1 MARPCSWPQEKVI
14 AIRLPFYKWRILTV
28 LTAARY
34 SPVKMIETLV
44 SHRVTN
50 CIFTPTQVKVMLNA
64 PNKKTLLQW
73 IDLRSLVLGGESVS
87 PLLVRDFFALK
98 LPQARFFNGYA
109 PSETTVV
116 NTMKE

>member
-1 MARPCSWPQEKVI
+1 MT
-14 AIRLPFYKWRILTV
+14 YTNTV
-28 LTAARY
+28 LIVARY

-44 SHRVTN
+44 SHKVTN

-64 PNKKTLLQW
+64 PNKKTLLEW
-73 IDLRSLVLGGESVS
+73 TDLRNLVLGGESVS